1 MREASSFCV
10 ALRRSRDAPGCGADE
25 LDRKNVEPAGNAGV
39 RLNDKIISIGQ
50 SIGQNL
56 AERENVM
63 KTKRLWWTICTL
75 FARSGGKRADY
86 ARKKNIYAH
95 VGKNVAIH
103 PWVIPLYSELLYFH
117 DNISVAK
124 NVDFVT
130 HDVIHRLLNRLPDD
144 VREGTRFK
152 EHIGCIEIMD
162 NEAIGSNSVIL
173 YGTRIGPNVIVASGS
188 VVSKDCEP
196 NSVYAGVP
204 ARRIGSFDDYIRKR
218 KLLQSTGDIST
229 TTHNQGLTEE
239 EVKEAWNLFR
249 KDHDSRQPG

>member
-103 PWVIPLYSELLYFH
+103 PWVIPADLKEGVQWPGLGQFTLFYF
-117 DNISVAK
+117 
-124 NVDFVT
+124 
-130 HDVIHRLLNRLPDD
+130 
-144 VREGTRFK
+144 
-152 EHIGCIEIMD
+152 
-162 NEAIGSNSVIL
+162 
-173 YGTRIGPNVIVASGS
+173 
-188 VVSKDCEP
+188 
-196 NSVYAGVP
+196 
-204 ARRIGSFDDYIRKR
+204 
-218 KLLQSTGDIST
+218 LQS
-229 TTHNQGLTEE
+229 
-239 EVKEAWNLFR
+239 R
-249 KDHDSRQPG
+249 KWR